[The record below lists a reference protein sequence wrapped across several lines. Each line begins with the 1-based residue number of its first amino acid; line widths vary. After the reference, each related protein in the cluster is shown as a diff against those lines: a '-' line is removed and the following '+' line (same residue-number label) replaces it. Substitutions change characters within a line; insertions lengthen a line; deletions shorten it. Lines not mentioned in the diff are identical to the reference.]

1 MVGRIKLE
9 KIKTFLNKE
18 NYTKVKLAIVAI
30 LAILASI
37 LFEYKFY
44 TIYID
49 NAYDSKTRMLIM
61 AIIFGFI
68 GLHFVFKLN
77 DLYEFIYKRRYQLAA
92 GFLIF
97 VMVFKLSG
105 SSIVNFNDQFQ
116 TESDDNRFHP
126 LLGFARMVRTDE
138 WATSTM
144 YILSQGVGADQYQY
158 FDDELRGTTTDMFT
172 LVNSPV
178 KDILMIGKPF
188 QIMFLLLGN
197 DYGLSF
203 YWYIR
208 LIAMMLGSFELCM
221 LLTDKKKRISLCGM
235 ILITF
240 SSAVQWWYC
249 MDTLIW
255 GQIILLL
262 LNKFMMTDK
271 KKIKYLCAL
280 GEMVAITSFIFVL
293 YPAWQVSFAYV
304 FLAIFIWMMIKN
316 FQNGY
321 KINLHDCAII
331 GITLLCVAGLLVRWF
346 MLSGDTIS
354 AIMNTDYPGERREV
368 GGGATILYAYFYN
381 LFFAY
386 KYCPN
391 PCEASSMLSFY
402 PLPILLSMV
411 YLILNRKEKKHWKF
425 LLPAIFVSIF
435 LTIWC
440 KWGFPEILAK
450 CTLMSMT
457 TAMRATIALGTLQIY
472 MLIYLMGA
480 MSKETKWIPSKIAYI
495 LPVFATAYMM
505 YQSVATC
512 MFPEYF
518 GWAKIL
524 ISTILFGIAIFGIF
538 NLNQEKIRNA
548 CMYVLIF
555 IGLLTGIAVNPV
567 IRTTDVIYKKP
578 ICAKFAEI
586 REQDPDALWLGDDTG
601 IYLNNYMVAN
611 GLRTIDS
618 TNVYPNLEL
627 FELLLGENAEAQR
640 KVYNRYEHMNINIT
654 DEETHITLPAADNML
669 ILLNYHDIEKLGIDY
684 IVVKNDI
691 NQRGYDMEFEE
702 IYQEDGLFIFKPI
715 Y

>member
-1 MVGRIKLE
+1 METIKDFLTKSKYTKIKL
-9 KIKTFLNKE
+9 
-18 NYTKVKLAIVAI
+18 ASVAI
-30 LAILASI
+30 LSILASI
-37 LFEYKFY
+37 LFEYAIY
-44 TIYID
+44 TKYID
-49 NAYDSKTRMLIM
+49 NSYDSKTRMLIM
-61 AIIFGFI
+61 TIVFGFI

-77 DLYEFIYKRRYQLAA
+77 DLYEFIYRQRYKLAA

-116 TESDDNRFHP
+116 TETDDNRFHP

-144 YILSQGVGADQYQY
+144 YILSQGVGNDQYQY

-178 KDILMIGKPF
+178 KDILMVGKPF

-208 LIAMMLGSFELCM
+208 LTAMLLGSFEICM
-221 LLTDKKKRISLCGM
+221 LLTNQKKRISLCGM
-235 ILITF
+235 LLITF
-240 SSAVQWWYC
+240 SAATQWWYC

-262 LNKFMMTDK
+262 LNKFMTTNK
-271 KKIKYLCAL
+271 KFVKYLCAI
-280 GEMVAITSFIFVL
+280 GEMIAITSYIFIL

-304 FLAIFIWMMIKN
+304 FLAIFIWLMIRN
-316 FQNGY
+316 FKNGY
-321 KINLHDCAII
+321 KINFHDCIVI
-331 GITLLCVAGLLVRWF
+331 VITLLCVAGLLVRWF
-346 MLSGDTIS
+346 RLSGDTIS

-402 PLPILLSMV
+402 PLPILLSVIFM
-411 YLILNRKEKKHWKF
+411 IRNRKEKKHWKF
-425 LLPAIFVSIF
+425 FIPTILISIF

-440 KWGFPEILAK
+440 KWGFPQILAK
-450 CTLMSMT
+450 CSLMSMT
-457 TAMRATIALGTLQIY
+457 TAPRATIALGTIQIY
-472 MLIYLMGA
+472 MLIYLFGA
-480 MSKETKWIPSKIAYI
+480 MTKETKWIPSKIAYI
-495 LPVFATAYMM
+495 LPIFAVAYML
-505 YQSVATC
+505 YQAVITC
-512 MFPEYF
+512 TLPGYF
-518 GWAKIL
+518 GWLKIV
-524 ISTILFGIAIFGIF
+524 ISAILFGIAIFGIF
-538 NLNQEKIRNA
+538 NIDKEKIRNGTLA
-548 CMYVLIF
+548 VLMLIAL
-555 IGLLTGIAVNPV
+555 ITGIAVNPV
-567 IRTTDVIYKKP
+567 IRTTDIIYKKP

-586 REQDPDALWLGDDTG
+586 RQNDPDALWLGDDTG

-618 TNVYPNLEL
+618 TNVYPNLAL
-627 FELLLGENAEAQR
+627 FELLLGEHAEAQ
-640 KVYNRYEHMNINIT
+640 KQAYNRYEHMNINIT
-654 DEETHITLPAADNML
+654 DEETRIELPAADNML
-669 ILLNYHDIEKLGIDY
+669 IWLNYRDLEKLR
-684 IVVKNDI
+684 N
-691 NQRGYDMEFEE
+691 
-702 IYQEDGLFIFKPI
+702 
-715 Y
+715 

>member
-1 MVGRIKLE
+1 ME
-9 KIKTFLNKE
+9 KIKNFINKE
-18 NYTKVKLAIVAI
+18 NYTKIKLGIVAVFAFI
-30 LAILASI
+30 AAII
-37 LFEYKFY
+37 FEYKFY
-44 TIYID
+44 TVYID
-49 NAYDSKTRMLIM
+49 NSYDSKTRMLIM
-61 AIIFGFI
+61 AMVFGFI

-77 DLYEFIYKRRYQLAA
+77 DMYEFIYKQRYKLAVA
-92 GFLIF
+92 FLVF

-116 TESDDNRFHP
+116 TKSDDNRFHP

-138 WATSTM
+138 WATSTLYM
-144 YILSQGVGADQYQY
+144 LSQGVGNDRYQY

-188 QIMFLLLGN
+188 QIMFLIFGN
-197 DYGLSF
+197 DRGLSF

-208 LIAMMLGSFELCM
+208 LVAMMLGSFEMCM
-221 LLTDKKKRISLCGM
+221 LLTNKKKRISLCGM
-235 ILITF
+235 IMITF

-262 LNKFMMTDK
+262 LNKFMETDS
-271 KKIKYLCAL
+271 KKIKYLCGL
-280 GEMVAITSFIFVL
+280 GEIVAITSYIFIL

-304 FLAIFIWMMIKN
+304 FLAIAIWMLIKN
-316 FQNGY
+316 FKNGY
-321 KINLHDCAII
+321 KINLHDCTVI
-331 GITLLCVAGLLVRWF
+331 GVTLLCVVGLLVRWF
-346 MLSGDTIS
+346 SLSGDTIS
-354 AIMNTDYPGERREV
+354 AIMHTDYPGERREV

-402 PLPILLSMV
+402 PLPILLLIV
-411 YLILNRKEKKHWKF
+411 FLILNRKDKKHFKF
-425 LLPAIFVSIF
+425 LIPTIVISVF

-457 TAMRATIALGTLQIY
+457 TAPRATIALGTIQIY

-480 MSKETKWIPSKIAYI
+480 MEKDTKWINSKVAYV
-495 LPVFATAYMM
+495 LPIFAVAYMM
-505 YQSVATC
+505 YQAVQTC
-512 MFPEYF
+512 NIPGYF
-518 GWAKIL
+518 GLIKIL
-524 ISTILFGIAIFGIF
+524 ISTVLFGIAIFGIF
-538 NLNQEKIRNA
+538 NINKEKIKNA
-548 CMYVLIF
+548 CIYVLIF
-555 IGLLTGIAVNPV
+555 IALITGVAVNPV

-578 ICAKFAEI
+578 ICSKFAEI
-586 REQDPDALWLGDDTG
+586 RQQEPDSLWLGDDTG

-611 GLRTIDS
+611 GLRTINS

-627 FELLLGENAEAQR
+627 FELLLGENAESQ
-640 KVYNRYEHMNINIT
+640 KQSYNRYEHMNINIT
-654 DEETHITLPAADNML
+654 DEETHIELPAADNML
-669 ILLNYHDIEKLGIDY
+669 IWLNYHDLEKLGIDY

-691 NQRGYDMEFEE
+691 NKRGYDMQFEQ
-702 IYQEDGLFIFKPI
+702 IYYEDGLYIFKPV

>member
-1 MVGRIKLE
+1 ME
-9 KIKTFLNKE
+9 KIKNFINKE
-18 NYTKVKLAIVAI
+18 NYKKIKLGIVAVFALI
-30 LAILASI
+30 AAII
-37 LFEYKFY
+37 FEYKFY
-44 TIYID
+44 TVYID
-49 NAYDSKTRMLIM
+49 NSYDSKTRMLIM
-61 AIIFGFI
+61 AIVFGFI

-77 DLYEFIYKRRYQLAA
+77 DMYEFIYKQRYKLAVA
-92 GFLIF
+92 FLVF

-138 WATSTM
+138 WATSTLYM
-144 YILSQGVGADQYQY
+144 LSQGVGNDRYQY

-188 QIMFLLLGN
+188 QIMFLIFGN
-197 DYGLSF
+197 DRGLSF
-203 YWYIR
+203 YWYVR
-208 LIAMMLGSFELCM
+208 LVAMMLGSFEMCM
-221 LLTDKKKRISLCGM
+221 LLTNKKKRISLCGM
-235 ILITF
+235 IMITF

-262 LNKFMMTDK
+262 LNKFMETDSK
-271 KKIKYLCAL
+271 KVKYLCGL
-280 GEMVAITSFIFVL
+280 GEIVAITSYIFIL

-304 FLAIFIWMMIKN
+304 FLAIAIWMLIKN
-316 FQNGY
+316 FKNGY
-321 KINLHDCAII
+321 KINLHDCTVI
-331 GITLLCVAGLLVRWF
+331 GVTLLCVVGLLVRWF
-346 MLSGDTIS
+346 SLSGDTIS
-354 AIMNTDYPGERREV
+354 AIMHTDYPGERREV

-402 PLPILLSMV
+402 PLPILLSIV
-411 YLILNRKEKKHWKF
+411 FLILNRKDKKHLKF
-425 LLPAIFVSIF
+425 LIPTIVISVF

-457 TAMRATIALGTLQIY
+457 TAPRATIALGTIQIY
-472 MLIYLMGA
+472 MLIYLIGA
-480 MSKETKWIPSKIAYI
+480 MEKDTKWINSKVAYL
-495 LPVFATAYMM
+495 LPIFVVTYMM
-505 YQSVATC
+505 YQAVQTC
-512 MFPEYF
+512 NIPGYF
-518 GWAKIL
+518 GLIKIL
-524 ISTILFGIAIFGIF
+524 ISTVLFGIAIFGIF
-538 NLNQEKIRNA
+538 NIDKEKIKNA
-548 CMYVLIF
+548 CIYVLIF
-555 IGLLTGIAVNPV
+555 IALVTGVAVNPV

-578 ICAKFAEI
+578 ICLKFEEI
-586 REQDPDALWLGDDTG
+586 RNEAPDDLWLGDDTG

-611 GLRTIDS
+611 GLRAINS

-627 FELLLGENAEAQR
+627 FELLLGENAESQ
-640 KVYNRYEHMNINIT
+640 KQSYNRYEHMNINIT
-654 DEETHITLPAADNML
+654 DEETHIELPAADNML
-669 ILLNYHDIEKLGIDY
+669 IWLNYHDLEKLGIDY

-691 NQRGYDMEFEE
+691 NKRGYDMGFEE
-702 IYQEDGLFIFKPI
+702 LYNEDGLYIFKPV

>member
-1 MVGRIKLE
+1 MK
-9 KIKTFLNKE
+9 KIKNFIKKG
-18 NYTKVKLAIVAI
+18 NYTKIKLAIIAV
-30 LAILASI
+30 LAIIASVI
-37 LFEYKFY
+37 FEYKFY
-44 TIYID
+44 TVYID
-49 NAYDSKTRMLIM
+49 NSYDSKTRMLIM

-77 DLYEFIYKRRYQLAA
+77 DLYEFIYKQRYTLAGA
-92 GFLIF
+92 FLIF

-138 WATSTM
+138 WATSTLYM
-144 YILSQGVGADQYQY
+144 LSQNVGDDQFQY

-188 QIMFLLLGN
+188 QIMFLIFGN
-197 DYGLSF
+197 DRGLSF

-208 LIAMMLGSFELCM
+208 LVAMMLGSFEMCM
-221 LLTDKKKRISLCGM
+221 LLTNKKKRISLCGM
-235 ILITF
+235 LMITF
-240 SSAVQWWYC
+240 SAAVQWWYC

-255 GQIILLL
+255 GQIIVLL
-262 LNKFMMTDK
+262 LNKFMETDK
-271 KKIKYLCAL
+271 KKVKYVCAL
-280 GEMVAITSFIFVL
+280 GEIIAITSYIFIL

-304 FLAIFIWMMIKN
+304 FLAIVIWMLIKN
-316 FQNGY
+316 FKNGY
-321 KINLHDCAII
+321 KINLHDCAVI
-331 GITLLCVAGLLVRWF
+331 GVTLLCVAGLLIRWF
-346 MLSGDTIS
+346 LLSGDTIS

-381 LFFAY
+381 IFFAY

-402 PLPILLSMV
+402 PLPILLSIV
-411 YLILNRKEKKHWKF
+411 FLILNRKDKKHLIF
-425 LLPAIFVSIF
+425 LLPTIIVSIF

-440 KWGFPEILAK
+440 KWGFLEILAK

-457 TAMRATIALGTLQIY
+457 TAPRVTIALGTIQIY

-480 MSKETKWIPSKIAYI
+480 MEKDTKWINEKVAYVLPI
-495 LPVFATAYMM
+495 LATGYMM
-505 YQSVATC
+505 YQAVQTC
-512 MFPEYF
+512 GIPGYF
-518 GWAKIL
+518 GWFKIL
-524 ISTILFGIAIFGIF
+524 ISTILFGVAIFGIF
-538 NLNQEKIRNA
+538 NIDKEKIRNVLL
-548 CMYVLIF
+548 YVLMF
-555 IGLLTGIAVNPV
+555 IALFTGLAVNPV

-578 ICAKFAEI
+578 ICSKFEEI
-586 REQDPDALWLGDDTG
+586 RQQEPDALWLGDDTG

-627 FELLLGENAEAQR
+627 FELLLGENAEAQ
-640 KVYNRYEHMNINIT
+640 KQSYNRYEHMNINIT
-654 DEETHITLPAADNML
+654 DEETHIELPAADNML
-669 ILLNYHDIEKLGIDY
+669 IWLNYHDLEKLKIDY

-691 NQRGYDMEFEE
+691 NDRGYDMEFEQ
-702 IYQEDGLFIFKPI
+702 IYYEDGLYIFKPV